1 MKIPTLLGLIFCTL
15 PAPRA
20 FAFHGIGPVIPAK
33 AVLNC
38 EKLGGGLKA
47 VTLDHDTR
55 SMCVVPKEELRAN
68 MVELRL
74 IPRHASA
81 DDACDFWQEKDEPN
95 PGRVNCEISPFA
107 LFRNL

>member
-1 MKIPTLLGLIFCTL
+1 MKRLPCLFLGFLASTTS
-15 PAPRA
+15 A
-20 FAFHGIGPVIPAK
+20 FAFHGIGPVIPTK

-38 EKLGGGLKA
+38 EKLGGSLKT
-47 VTLDHDTR
+47 VSVDRDKR

-74 IPRHASA
+74 IPSRASLEF
-81 DDACDFWQEKDEPN
+81 ACNFWQEKGEPN

-107 LFRNL
+107 LLRNL